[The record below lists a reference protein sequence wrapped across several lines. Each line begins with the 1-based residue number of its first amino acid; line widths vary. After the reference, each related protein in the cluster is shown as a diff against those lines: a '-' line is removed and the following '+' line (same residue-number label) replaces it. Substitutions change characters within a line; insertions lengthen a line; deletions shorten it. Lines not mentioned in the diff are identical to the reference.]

1 MGGNPAPRF
10 FLKGKVMTILTDNIK
25 ATTDHQNTH
34 GVLAGDDPLIEVVT
48 QEYQEMPSL
57 VMVDASDP
65 NYLEEM
71 KRLTL
76 LGYTMDYANS
86 YGMITFRK
94 VIK

>member
-1 MGGNPAPRF
+1 
-10 FLKGKVMTILTDNIK
+10 MTILTDNIK

-34 GVLAGDDPLIEVVT
+34 GVTAGDDPLIEVVT
-48 QEYQEMPSL
+48 QKYQEMPTL

-86 YGMITFRK
+86 YGTITFRK